1 MNNAVTR
8 DIYPYLD
15 KRWFNLIQVWYL
27 TSGAF
32 ISRKRNINKKNKDLN
47 VCSLLRI
54 QKTMD
59 IYSMKTLMSLY
70 GIDEIKAL

>member
-1 MNNAVTR
+1 MHLSPV
-8 DIYPYLD
+8 
-15 KRWFNLIQVWYL
+15 
-27 TSGAF
+27 
-32 ISRKRNINKKNKDLN
+32 KRNINKKNKDLN

-54 QKTMD
+54 QKIMD